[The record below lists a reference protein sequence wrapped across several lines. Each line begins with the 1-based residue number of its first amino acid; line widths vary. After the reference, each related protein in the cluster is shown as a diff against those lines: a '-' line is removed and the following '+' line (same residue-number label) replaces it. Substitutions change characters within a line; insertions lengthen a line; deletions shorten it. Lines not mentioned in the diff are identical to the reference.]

1 MALSRLRL
9 FATGQTAHSPP
20 EQIEFGVVIDA
31 PGLIERIMTH
41 IGVSARR
48 ARRLD
53 LFQAA

>member
-1 MALSRLRL
+1 MALSPLRL